1 MLVYAVA
8 STVELPMRSTM
19 PMTAVLA
26 GILLSGCF
34 GQRVSTAPLASLAGT
49 PERVAIGSG
58 NVLYVL
64 DGKVLAHT
72 AQDSAAMPVELQSL
86 DADDIASIEVLKGEK
101 AKLRYGTAGENGVVL
116 ITTRH
121 RD

>member
-1 MLVYAVA
+1 
-8 STVELPMRSTM
+8 MRSTM
-19 PMTAVLA
+19 PMTAVLT
-26 GILLSGCF
+26 GILLSACF
-34 GQRVSTAPLASLAGT
+34 VQRPSTAPMSRLATS
-49 PERVAIGSG
+49 PERVAIANGS
-58 NVLYVL
+58 VLYVL

-72 AQDSAAMPVELQSL
+72 ARDSAELPVELRSL

-121 RD
+121 HD

>member
-1 MLVYAVA
+1 
-8 STVELPMRSTM
+8 MRSTM

-26 GILLSGCF
+26 GILLSACF
-34 GQRVSTAPLASLAGT
+34 AQRASTAPTSRLAAS
-49 PERVAIGSG
+49 PERVAIASGS
-58 NVLYVL
+58 VLYVL

-72 AQDSAAMPVELQSL
+72 ARDSAAMPVELQSL
-86 DADDIASIEVLKGEK
+86 DADDIASIEVLKGK
-101 AKLRYGTAGENGVVL
+101 QAKLRYGTAGENGVVL